1 MAREST
7 KGKAARKTSKVSAPE
22 SENQGI
28 KKQYLK
34 SGACKVTFKLP
45 KEAAPEANVVAVV
58 GDFNDWSIEAT
69 PMKKQ
74 KNGDFTATVELQ
86 PGREY
91 RYKYLID
98 GQTWENDWNADR
110 YEQNAYGTDDSVI
123 FTESPKINE
132 IDRVRAHTAQNILD
146 DIDQE
151 MRNRIQY

>member
-7 KGKAARKTSKVSAPE
+7 KGKTARKTPKESASG

-45 KEAAPEANVVAVV
+45 KEAASEANVVAIV
-58 GDFNDWSIEAT
+58 GDFNDWSIEANQ
-69 PMKKQ
+69 MKKQ
-74 KNGDFTATVELQ
+74 KNGNFTITLELQ

-98 GQTWENDWNADR
+98 GPTWENDWNADR
-110 YEQNAYGTDDSVI
+110 YEQNAYGTDDSIVA
-123 FTESPKINE
+123 
-132 IDRVRAHTAQNILD
+132 V
-146 DIDQE
+146 
-151 MRNRIQY
+151 